1 MKHKTLNGE
10 HKITV
15 LNGIH
20 VKNNYVVSLCPV
32 CHEHFLLEP
41 MENFLFGG
49 DDSDKGYLFQPK
61 CWVCGMRFEGFYCGD
76 VNGVQWF
83 DGFRDNMT
91 GELIA
96 SCDFPPKDFIR
107 FPLAAVV
114 AECAERVPN
123 DSVYEP
129 KEDRYEVV
137 YDYHDYDFYTDTAY
151 VTRGIT
157 ERYTDHSD
165 AINRLAELRNDPN
178 AEHIEI
184 IDTDFDF

>member
-1 MKHKTLNGE
+1 MKATTMNGKYRAISCNEGTLDGSQFDYISIVR
-10 HKITV
+10 KVT
-15 LNGIH
+15 
-20 VKNNYVVSLCPV
+20 CPM
-32 CHEHFLLEP
+32 CGQTWLRTFKYTSG
-41 MENFLFGG
+41 MENA
-49 DDSDKGYLFQPK
+49 DMYPYDSEPYDELRYINEHCSNCREAARQNTFFYADKAY
-61 CWVCGMRFEGFYCGD
+61 
-76 VNGVQWF
+76 
-83 DGFRDNMT
+83 
-91 GELIA
+91 A
-96 SCDFPPKDFIR
+96 
-107 FPLAAVV
+107 
-114 AECAERVPN
+114 PN
-123 DSVYEP
+123 DGVYEP

>member
-1 MKHKTLNGE
+1 MNTMKATTMNG
-10 HKITV
+10 KYTVISCNDGSLDGSGYDYIT
-15 LNGIH
+15 IARATI
-20 VKNNYVVSLCPV
+20 CPR
-32 CHEHFLLEP
+32 CGQTWLRTFKYTSG
-41 MENFLFGG
+41 MENADMYPYASAPYEELRYINEHCPNCREAATQNTFFYA
-49 DDSDKGYLFQPK
+49 DK
-61 CWVCGMRFEGFYCGD
+61 EH
-76 VNGVQWF
+76 
-83 DGFRDNMT
+83 
-91 GELIA
+91 
-96 SCDFPPKDFIR
+96 
-107 FPLAAVV
+107 
-114 AECAERVPN
+114 VPN
-123 DSVYEP
+123 DGVYEP